1 MKKVWCDMSP
11 SERPNP
17 EQRSNAAIWCF
28 CLGAGLC
35 VLAYVL
41 GIGAVIGAA
50 LSGNDPALLS
60 GSVLGAFVVGM
71 MGLLGFLML
80 IVGGIWMI
88 VQVIADQSG
97 GAEEKRYRDV
107 ER

>member
-1 MKKVWCDMSP
+1 MSP
-11 SERPNP
+11 PNANP
-17 EQRSNAAIWCF
+17 ERRSNGAMICF

-35 VLAYVL
+35 ILAYML

-50 LSGNDPALLS
+50 ISGGDPA
-60 GSVLGAFVVGM
+60 VVVGSLFAAFGIAM
-71 MGLLGFLML
+71 LGLLGVILL
-80 IVGGIWMI
+80 VVGGIWMI
-88 VQVIADQSG
+88 AQVVADQSG